1 MATSDKL
8 RGSVLDEPQSSAGIA
23 ASRRLSRPLV
33 LAGAALALVVGG
45 LITATLRGRI
55 PAAFPAGKWQLAWSD
70 EFSGSSLDRAKWNV
84 RDEAGKYNH
93 ELQYYAPD
101 GVAVR
106 AGCLRLNSQRRLYA
120 RRFYTSG
127 AVDTKGKYFFLYG
140 RVEVRARLPRGQGV
154 WPACWLLPEDGSWP
168 PEIDVMELLGQEPT
182 ALHMTNYW
190 GTLAD
195 HHLNSGLYIG
205 PDFSQGWHTYA
216 VEWEPGGIRWY
227 VDGTQEFISTE
238 GVPDKPMYLILNTAI
253 GGDFA
258 GSPVKST
265 PLPQHYD
272 IDYVRV
278 WQRH

>member
-1 MATSDKL
+1 MAIS
-8 RGSVLDEPQSSAGIA
+8 DEPQSSSGITTGK
-23 ASRRLSRPLV
+23 RLSLLTLSCVVLILV
-33 LAGAALALVVGG
+33 A
-45 LITATLRGRI
+45 ATLLTTTLRSRI
-55 PAAFPAGKWQLAWSD
+55 SAAPPAGKWQLAWSD
-70 EFSGSSLDRAKWNV
+70 EFSGTGLDRAKWSV

-101 GVAVR
+101 EVAVR
-106 AGCLRLNSQRRLYA
+106 AGCLHLNSQQRPRAGRL
-120 RRFYTSG
+120 YTSG

-140 RVEVRARLPRGQGV
+140 RVEMRARLPRGRGV
-154 WPACWLLPEDGSWP
+154 WPACWLLPEDRSWP

-190 GTLAD
+190 GTVAD
-195 HHLNSGLYIG
+195 HHLNSGLYDG

-216 VEWEPGGIRWY
+216 LEWEPGLIRWY
-227 VDGTQEFISTE
+227 VDGSQEFISTE

-258 GSPVKST
+258 GSPDKST
-265 PLPQHYD
+265 PLPQRYD